1 MTLKLLTSRYCYNM
15 IDTSFSILVVPG
27 AVPRYDI
34 ILISTILHCKR
45 YNTVQLQMKIYVL
58 FKNSCLFLHAT
69 SCKKRLFIF
78 DVRLHF
84 VKCVMRQ
91 RTHVI
96 S

>member
-45 YNTVQLQMKIYVL
+45 YNTVPYNYK
-58 FKNSCLFLHAT
+58 
-69 SCKKRLFIF
+69 
-78 DVRLHF
+78 
-84 VKCVMRQ
+84 
-91 RTHVI
+91 
-96 S
+96 

>member
-45 YNTVQLQMKIYVL
+45 YNTVQLQMKIY
-58 FKNSCLFLHAT
+58 CLKIRVFSFMQPAVGKDYSFLM
-69 SCKKRLFIF
+69 CDYIL
-78 DVRLHF
+78 
-84 VKCVMRQ
+84 
-91 RTHVI
+91 
-96 S
+96 